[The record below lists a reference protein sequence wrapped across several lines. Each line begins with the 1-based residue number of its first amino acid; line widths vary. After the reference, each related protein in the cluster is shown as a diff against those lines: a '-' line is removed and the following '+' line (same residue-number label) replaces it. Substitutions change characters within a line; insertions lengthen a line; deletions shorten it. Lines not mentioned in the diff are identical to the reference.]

1 MKLAKPFSPWPF
13 AVVGLLVANA
23 ALAFFALYMSRSDG
37 GAQVVDDYYRQA
49 VAWDSVAAARNE
61 TAQSGWRLTVLDPVS
76 SDSTLRIRVTD
87 AVGSPVSDLAGTLT
101 VRRPHLTAPLSTSR
115 VFADAADGVYVAPVR
130 LVEPGLHDLDFE
142 LTNGRTRFRP
152 TVRFDY
158 RASTR

>member
-61 TAQSGWRLTVLDPVS
+61 TVESGWRLTVIDPAS
-76 SDSTLRIRVTD
+76 ADTTLRVRVTD
-87 AVGSPVSDLAGTLT
+87 PAGVPVTSLVGTLT
-101 VRRPHLTAPLSTSR
+101 IRRPHLTVPLTRSR
-115 VFADAADGVYVAPVR
+115 VFTDATDGVYVARVH
-130 LVEPGLHDLDFE
+130 LVEPGLYDIDVDLTD
-142 LTNGRTRFRP
+142 GRTRFRP
-152 TVRFDY
+152 TVRFEY
-158 RASTR
+158 RVSNR